1 MVARRRR
8 SKMYF
13 AIFIIVLC
21 AIIGSAGQIL
31 LKKGLNVIGTVSLKD
46 MLGPNVFKVV
56 FQPFV
61 FSGIALYAFSML
73 LWIYALSNFDVSFAF
88 PLVSLSYVFAGIFS
102 IIFLKETIPV
112 MRWAGI
118 FVIVTGCFMIIKT

>member
-1 MVARRRR
+1 
-8 SKMYF
+8 MYF
-13 AIFIIVLC
+13 AVMIIVLC
-21 AIIGSAGQIL
+21 SLIGSLGQIS
-31 LKKGLNVIGTVSLKD
+31 LKKGLNTIGTISLND

-61 FSGIALYAFSML
+61 FLGILAYAFSML
-73 LWIYALSNFDVSFAF
+73 LWLYALSNFDVSFAF

-102 IIFLKETIPV
+102 IIFLKETIPM

-118 FVIVTGCFMIIKT
+118 MVIVTGCFMIIKS